1 MLRCL
6 SQLLLRKR
14 VAASEMLTCSIY
26 RVEPQTDMRSK
37 SWRVK
42 VQ

>member
-14 VAASEMLTCSIY
+14 VAASEMLTCIY